1 MKTFYRL
8 LDISPKSSWLLL
20 YGIPPISFL
29 YFIAVG
35 NYLLEKT
42 GKRNQLFQFFTITFS
57 GIFCYLILTG
67 MFFPAKFKVL
77 PEAIKAIIIITGV
90 ISYFMVIVILSFIT
104 VKYER
109 SLQAER
115 HFTFAD
121 NMQYLGRYFTF
132 ALFPYTIYGFHLLVY
147 EYRKNE
153 Y

>member
-8 LDISPKSSWLLL
+8 LDTSPKSSWLLL

-29 YFIAVG
+29 YFITVG

-42 GKRNQLFQFFTITFS
+42 GKKNKLFQFFTITFL

-67 MFFPAKFKVL
+67 IFFPVKFKVL
-77 PEAIKAIIIITGV
+77 PEAIKAIIVITGV
-90 ISYFMVIVILSFIT
+90 ISYVMMMATLSFIT

-109 SLQAER
+109 SLQSER

-121 NMQYLGRYFTF
+121 SMQYIGRYFTF
-132 ALFPYTIYGFHLLVY
+132 ALFPYTICGFHLLVY
-147 EYRKNE
+147 EYRKTE
-153 Y
+153 H